1 MLLFNGKSSLQR
13 KNLRMAWSH
22 FLQLYRPPFCF
33 FTLFARFSWRHDSE
47 LSQPI
52 RQKSPL
58 FRGNIYGTEFLLK
71 NTASCLSQSGKSHLC
86 DSVQNT
92 QMSDYLFLDI
102 IVLHEICSTQRVAL
116 VLQGVLALMN
126 QAIDP
131 LLEAIQRNI
140 ENMLLRM
147 HSEDFAR

>member
-1 MLLFNGKSSLQR
+1 
-13 KNLRMAWSH
+13 
-22 FLQLYRPPFCF
+22 
-33 FTLFARFSWRHDSE
+33 
-47 LSQPI
+47 
-52 RQKSPL
+52 
-58 FRGNIYGTEFLLK
+58 
-71 NTASCLSQSGKSHLC
+71 
-86 DSVQNT
+86 
-92 QMSDYLFLDI
+92 MSDSFFLDI
-102 IVLHEICSTQRVAL
+102 IVLHEIRSTQRVAL